1 MVGVVVSLLDGG
13 LSRGREE
20 QGRCSAETGRAIMCS
35 AWSCRRGKE
44 RPLVNSVV

>member
-1 MVGVVVSLLDGG
+1 MVSLLGGG
-13 LSRGREE
+13 LSGGRKE

-35 AWSCRRGKE
+35 AWSCRSGKE